1 MIKFLLVLTLTSLF
15 SIHAQGY
22 LCAIG
27 GGSEDYD
34 DWSDAPYGWIVQK
47 ADSGKIII
55 ISDDDASIWL
65 PDYFVSLGASDAYN
79 KKIDSR
85 AVADL
90 QSTYDELITA
100 DGIFIR
106 GGNQW
111 DYIDL
116 WKGTKTEEAVVY
128 VFQNGGVIG
137 GTSAGAAVLG
147 DIDFTA
153 RYGSAYPRSSLINP
167 MQVKLDFEE
176 DFLDLQPNV
185 LFDTHFIERG
195 RFGRLIPMIYKID
208 RVLGRNIIGAGID
221 DKTALCITPD
231 GIAEVLGTASV
242 SFFYQDELTN
252 FTDFQNE
259 LYTIENLKCDQLTNG
274 WKFNLNTRE
283 IEYIPP
289 SAKQVDTSRVWQY
302 PKTNF
307 TLTGT
312 NDIVNQLSSSFNEFL
327 SGINNPSIVVF
338 THQSFNTQVQP
349 IIDYLNQLS
358 IENHIVYLSQSAL
371 INSDYVQKVND
382 ANAFIFAGDSLSV
395 LSLLNQTSE
404 VLPQK
409 FYSKI
414 NSQTPCFFF
423 GNSGKVAGE
432 FYIDNTDNENYA
444 AYRGKLT
451 NNVGLKLFDEM
462 IHQPIVFDDDN
473 YFENRSC
480 SVLWGLMFNRKRIG
494 IYLDGYSSVDINSG
508 THSLTG
514 TASVPWIVVDARQ
527 TTYVD
532 TSTYV
537 ASSGVAPRHVVA
549 MNNLR
554 YSLTKYSGINYLL
567 EEGKF
572 DNLVEVENKIND
584 IPDQFKLKQ
593 NYPNPFNP
601 ETRIEFTLS
610 QGQKITLQV
619 FDTLGRKIRTIL
631 NEFYPTGSHDVTF
644 NGYGLSSGVYF
655 YKMTAN
661 KYSETKSMILLK

>member
-1 MIKFLLVLTLTSLF
+1 MIKSILLLTLTSF
-15 SIHAQGY
+15 ICIYAQGSV
-22 LCAIG
+22 CAIG
-27 GGSEDYD
+27 GGSEDYN

-55 ISDDDASIWL
+55 ISDADASTWL
-65 PDYFVSLGASDAYN
+65 PNYFVSLGASDAYN
-79 KKIDSR
+79 KKIESR
-85 AVADL
+85 TVADL
-90 QSTYDELITA
+90 QSTYDELISA

-106 GGNQW
+106 GGDQW
-111 DYIDL
+111 DYINL
-116 WKGTKTEEAVVY
+116 WKGTKTEEAIVY
-128 VFQNGGVIG
+128 VFQNGGVIA

-147 DIDFTA
+147 DLDFTA
-153 RYGSAYPRSSLINP
+153 KYGSAYPRSSLINP
-167 MQVKLDFEE
+167 MQVKLDFED

-195 RFGRLIPMIYKID
+195 RFGRLIPMIFKID
-208 RVLGRNIIGAGID
+208 RVLGRDIIGAGID

-231 GIAEVLGTASV
+231 GIAEVMGTAAV

-259 LYTIENLKCDQLTNG
+259 LYTIENIKCDQLTNG

-302 PKTNF
+302 PNTNF
-307 TLTGT
+307 IINGT
-312 NDIVNQLSSSFNEFL
+312 NDIVNQISSSFDEFL
-327 SGINNPSIVVF
+327 SEIVNPSIVIF
-338 THQSFNTQVQP
+338 THQSFSTQVQP
-349 IIDYLNQLS
+349 VIDYLNQLS
-358 IENHIVYLSQSAL
+358 IENNVILLSQSSLNNSNYEQA
-371 INSDYVQKVND
+371 ING
-382 ANAFIFAGDSLSV
+382 ANAFVFAGDSLAA
-395 LSLLNQTSE
+395 LSLLNQISDI
-404 VLPQK
+404 VPQA

-432 FYIDNTDNENYA
+432 FYINNTDNENYA

-451 NNVGLKLFDEM
+451 NNEGLKLFDEL
-462 IHQPIVFDDDN
+462 IFQPIVFDDDN

-480 SVLWGLMFNRKRIG
+480 SVLWGLVLNRKRIG
-494 IYLDGYSSVDINSG
+494 IYLDGYSSVDINSV

-514 TASVPWIVVDARQ
+514 NASVPWIVVDARQ
-527 TTYVD
+527 TTHVD
-532 TSTYV
+532 SSTYV
-537 ASSGVAPRHVVA
+537 ASSGVAPRQVVA

-572 DNLVEVENKIND
+572 DDLVEIENKIND
-584 IPDQFKLKQ
+584 IPDQFELKQ

-601 ETRIEFTLS
+601 ETKIEFTLPES
-610 QGQKITLQV
+610 QKITLQV

-631 NEFYPTGSHDVTF
+631 NEFFPTGSHDVTF

-655 YKMTAN
+655 YRMTAN
-661 KYSETKSMILLK
+661 KYSETKSMMLLK